1 MIIFHYFNKEYCPIM
16 TLWTNN
22 LHFSA
27 TFVKV
32 LDKLILHYRTF
43 QNNWAS
49 FQYNKQCGICRECW
63 DNDTLC
69 VNISMQGLWV
79 FLFVRPYI
87 NVTSGI
93 LFIPF
98 WSDTP
103 SPPAIIIPPSYHCSI
118 LPLSS
123 QSSCVCN
130 PVYIQW
136 FIVHRDGNW
145 SEMGTL
151 HQGHGPVMHMVT
163 SLTDIHN

>member
-1 MIIFHYFNKEYCPIM
+1 M

-123 QSSCVCN
+123 QSSVFVTLYTYSDSSCTGMV
-130 PVYIQW
+130 IDRKW
-136 FIVHRDGNW
+136 GLDIRDMGLWCTW
-145 SEMGTL
+145 SHLWPIFT
-151 HQGHGPVMHMVT
+151 T
-163 SLTDIHN
+163 RSR

>member
-49 FQYNKQCGICRECW
+49 FQYNKCGICRECW

-103 SPPAIIIPPSYHCSI
+103 SAQPSSSS
-118 LPLSS
+118 LPLSLLNT
-123 QSSCVCN
+123 SSFFSILCVCN
-130 PVYIQW
+130 PAYSDVLHTGMVIDRKWRLDIRDIGQW
-136 FIVHRDGNW
+136 CTW
-145 SEMGTL
+145 SL
-151 HQGHGPVMHMVT
+151 VT
-163 SLTDIHN
+163 SLSF

>member
-1 MIIFHYFNKEYCPIM
+1 M

-123 QSSCVCN
+123 QSSVF
-130 PVYIQW
+130 VTLYIFSDSSCTGMVIDRKW
-136 FIVHRDGNW
+136 GLYIRDMGLWCTW
-145 SEMGTL
+145 SHLWPIFT
-151 HQGHGPVMHMVT
+151 T
-163 SLTDIHN
+163 RSR